1 MWAEPASAKRGSA
14 PCENSVTQKFIPE
27 FKSGQMLM
35 TGTDAGMN
43 MHSGSAGILHA
54 LRGVIDPEYGYNIVD
69 MGLIYRL
76 EINAGK
82 VNVVMTLPARDYPS
96 RDYILMAMKKCIQR
110 LSRSNNL
117 EIQLIW
123 DPPWSPRKMTSR
135 KAYVEFPDD
144 HLWGH
149 NE

>member
-1 MWAEPASAKRGSA
+1 
-14 PCENSVTQKFIPE
+14 
-27 FKSGQMLM
+27 M
-35 TGTDAGMN
+35 TGTEAGMN

-76 EINAGK
+76 EINAEK

-96 RDYILMAMKKCIQR
+96 RDYILLAMKKYIQR
-110 LSRSNNL
+110 LPGIDNL

-123 DPPWSPRKMTSR
+123 DPPWSPQKMTSR
-135 KAYVEFPDD
+135 KTYVEFPDD
-144 HLWGH
+144 PLWGH

>member
-1 MWAEPASAKRGSA
+1 
-14 PCENSVTQKFIPE
+14 
-27 FKSGQMLM
+27 M
-35 TGTDAGMN
+35 TETDAVMDLN
-43 MHSGSAGILHA
+43 SGSTRILNV
-54 LRGVIDPEYGYNIVD
+54 LRGVIDPEYGYDIVD

-96 RDYILMAMKKCIQR
+96 RDYILMAMEKCIQR
-110 LSRSNNL
+110 LPGINNL

-123 DPPWSPRKMTSR
+123 DPPWSPQKMTSR

-144 HLWGH
+144 HLWDH

>member
-1 MWAEPASAKRGSA
+1 MWAGPASAKRGSA
-14 PCENSVTQKFIPE
+14 PCANSVTQRFIPE
-27 FKSGQMLM
+27 FKSGQVLM
-35 TGTDAGMN
+35 TGTDAVMGL
-43 MHSGSAGILHA
+43 HSGSTSILDV

-96 RDYILMAMKKCIQR
+96 RGYILPAMKKCIQR
-110 LSRSNNL
+110 LPGIDNL
-117 EIQLIW
+117 EIQLVW
-123 DPPWSPRKMTSR
+123 NPPWSPQKMTSR
-135 KAYVEFPDD
+135 KTYVEFPDD

-149 NE
+149 GE